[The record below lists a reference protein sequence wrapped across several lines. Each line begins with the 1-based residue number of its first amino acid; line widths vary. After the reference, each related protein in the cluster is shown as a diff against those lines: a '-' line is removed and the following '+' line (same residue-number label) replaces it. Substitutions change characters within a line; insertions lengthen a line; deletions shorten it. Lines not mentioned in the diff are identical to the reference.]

1 MSLKYSYIQTETI
14 ILVRLPF
21 ILNFLRFLFTS
32 SRETQGRKQQK
43 LTQSSIW
50 QLLTTTFKDAKVFV
64 GNVKND
70 RVSSSKI
77 RASIATELA
86 GTPNV

>member
-1 MSLKYSYIQTETI
+1 MVSLQYSYIQTETI
-14 ILVRLPF
+14 ILVRLPL

-32 SRETQGRKQQK
+32 SRETQGQKQQK

-50 QLLTTTFKDAKVFV
+50 QLLTFKDAKVFV

-70 RVSSSKI
+70 RVSPSKI
-77 RASIATELA
+77 RASIATE
-86 GTPNV
+86 